1 VIIGLA
7 GHVDHG
13 KTSLLRALTGVDA
26 DRLKEEKARGITID
40 LGFAYWSQ
48 ADGSVIGFV
57 DAPGHR
63 DYLHN
68 MLAGVTGVGALL
80 LVVSA
85 PEGVREQTREHL
97 RIAALLGIDRGV
109 VALTKIDLAD
119 EPTIARRRR
128 EIAALLAGT
137 PLGAATVRPVSA
149 RTGEGVEELSAALSG
164 LRAADRQGD
173 DRVFRLAVDRVFS
186 LPGVGT
192 VATGPVL
199 GGSIGLDNRIVVS
212 PSGLEA
218 RVRAIHA
225 QNRPAARARAGERAA
240 LNLAGV
246 SVDDLRRG
254 DVLLA
259 NSVAPAVALD
269 ATVQLA
275 PELAR
280 ALGAHAAV
288 TLHAG
293 AGHWPARLSPLSA
306 AKLAAGGSGLARIA
320 LDRPACLF
328 SGDRFILRDA
338 GARGVIGG
346 GAILDI
352 RPPPR
357 GRARP
362 ERIARLDALAAH
374 GAIDGLP
381 RILASPGAAVDPEAF
396 AADHAMRPAAFEA
409 AARREGLIAL
419 AHGRRRFAFAGPV
432 LLMALRQMGEA
443 LTAHHALHPDQ
454 PGMTRARL
462 RLASP
467 QRFETQPFDAL
478 VDHALRRGEIEA
490 AGAFLRIP
498 GHAPRLSRE
507 HETLWREIAPRL
519 EAEPSKPPRVN
530 ELALALRR
538 REDSVRGLLKR
549 LARRGDVFEVAPDH
563 FLTAGAVRDLEIAA
577 GATARGTADG
587 WFGAAA
593 YRDRIGGGRK
603 MAILILEFMDRQGIT
618 IRKGDLRRMKAGGQ
632 NNP

>member
-1 VIIGLA
+1 VIIGLG

-40 LGFAYWSQ
+40 LGFAYWPQ
-48 ADGSVIGFV
+48 ADGSIIGFV
-57 DAPGHR
+57 DVPGHR

-68 MLAGVTGVGALL
+68 MLAGITGVGALL

-85 PEGVREQTREHL
+85 QEGVREQTREHL
-97 RIAALLGIDRGV
+97 RIAALLGIDQGV
-109 VALTKIDLAD
+109 VALTKLDLAD
-119 EPTIARRRR
+119 EPTVTRHRH
-128 EIAALLAGT
+128 EIGALLAGT
-137 PLGAATVRPVSA
+137 PLAAAKVVPVSA
-149 RTGEGVEELSAALSG
+149 RTGEGMEELSDA
-164 LRAADRQGD
+164 LRALGAAERQGD
-173 DRVFRLAVDRVFS
+173 DHVFRLAVDRVFS

-192 VATGPVL
+192 IATGPVL
-199 GGSIGLDNRIVVS
+199 GGSIGLDDRIVVS
-212 PSGLEA
+212 PSGHET
-218 RVRAIHA
+218 RVRALHA
-225 QNRPAARARAGERAA
+225 QSRPSTLARAGERAA

-259 NSVAPAVALD
+259 KAVAPAVAFD
-269 ATVQLA
+269 ALVRLS

-280 ALGAHAAV
+280 VLGAHTAV

-306 AKLAAGGSGLARIA
+306 AKLAAGERGMARIA
-320 LDRPACLF
+320 LDRPAGLF
-328 SGDRFILRDA
+328 AGDRFILRDA
-338 GARGVIGG
+338 GARGVLGG
-346 GAILDI
+346 GTILDI
-352 RPPPR
+352 RPPSR

-362 ERIARLDALAAH
+362 ERLALLDELATHGAVDALSR
-374 GAIDGLP
+374 L
-381 RILASPGAAVDPEAF
+381 LASPGTAIDPDAF
-396 AADHAMRPAAFEA
+396 AADHAMRPAAFESA
-409 AARREGLIAL
+409 AKRDGLIML
-419 AHGRRRFAFAGPV
+419 PLGRRRFAFSGPI
-432 LLMALRQMGEA
+432 LLQALRRIGEV
-443 LTAHHALHPDQ
+443 LRAHHTLHPDQ

-467 QRFETQPFDAL
+467 QRFEAQPFDAL

-507 HETLWREIAPRL
+507 HETLWREIAPSL
-519 EAEPSKPPRVN
+519 EAEPFKPPRVN

-549 LARRGDVFEVAPDH
+549 LARRGDVFEVAQDH
-563 FLTAGAVRDLEIAA
+563 FLLAAAVRDLEIAA
-577 GATARGTADG
+577 GATARATADG

-593 YRDRIGGGRK
+593 YRDRIGGGRR

-618 IRKGDLRRMKAGGQ
+618 IRRGDLRRMKAES
-632 NNP
+632 